1 MRFHRQA
8 KGEDFEGG
16 DGKVMQHEFVT
27 FMEHPEVL
35 QAALADSRGRRL
47 QPDDFDAEDEFTRC
61 VFSQPNGSWAEESDH
76 PPLLLTRG
84 WKVG

>member
-47 QPDDFDAEDEFTRC
+47 QPDWKRRSLD
-61 VFSQPNGSWAEESDH
+61 SPKNGW
-76 PPLLLTRG
+76 G
-84 WKVG
+84 